1 MEKLPNL
8 LRYPTLPNQMS
19 AISPS
24 DRTQEERTTHGK
36 IINDNQKK
44 RNKMLRSHS
53 NKLKLCF

>member
-8 LRYPTLPNQMS
+8 LRYRTLPNQMS

-24 DRTQEERTTHGK
+24 DRTQEECTTQGK

-44 RNKMLRSHS
+44 K
-53 NKLKLCF
+53 